1 MNDESFILDLLS
13 SCEDD
18 FMVEANCLRL
28 EIVTPHRLYVE
39 HKYAFLIEVYK
50 VFLDLNYQSDHDYFA
65 GILRQRGGINK
76 IFLLNGQNVAINF
89 GQNPCNRR
97 AKLEKGTACSSPDI

>member
-18 FMVEANCLRL
+18 FMLEANRL
-28 EIVTPHRLYVE
+28 GLETVTPYRLYVE

-50 VFLDLNYQSDHDYFA
+50 VFLDLNYQSDHEYFA
-65 GILRQRGGINK
+65 RILRQRGWNK
-76 IFLLNGQNVAINF
+76 
-89 GQNPCNRR
+89 
-97 AKLEKGTACSSPDI
+97 